1 MKLLN
6 LKRGLVIITSGLALA
21 FGFSTGI
28 VSSQTTSQE
37 EKTVEQTHKN
47 IKALTGMPD
56 SQFRP
61 MMNYFNAAL
70 GVQCN
75 FCHVQ
80 KDGKM
85 DFVSDEHEHK
95 GIARN
100 MIKMVQDINKNTFEG
115 KVTVSCQTCH
125 QGRPIPAGVP
135 SFPLA
140 PGMAPR
146 PPAAPGAAPGTPP
159 PAPISA
165 DQVWGK
171 YVQAVGGK
179 DAITKAANRSFKGN
193 FEGGNG
199 MKSSLDLKTQGGK
212 IYSVMTNDKG
222 EETLM
227 GFDGASG
234 WMKNATATRAL
245 NPGEI
250 NDAKN
255 LSLLL
260 SAIKLSEPYPKLETG
275 RKTKIGDREA
285 NVLRFEQGK
294 VRTQLFFDAETG
306 LLLRRI
312 DVLQTFLG
320 GIPTQ
325 YDFEDYKDV
334 DGVKLP
340 MTIRTSSVE
349 RGAAGTRKFTE
360 VKHNVTIDAAQFA
373 APAK

>member
-1 MKLLN
+1 MKLKQF
-6 LKRGLVIITSGLALA
+6 KRGFLVVVAGCAL
-21 FGFSTGI
+21 FPFVSQRI

-37 EKTVEQTHKN
+37 EKTAEQTHKN

-100 MIKMVQDINKNTFEG
+100 MIKMVQEINKNTFEG

-125 QGRPIPAGVP
+125 QGRPIPAAVP

-146 PPAAPGAAPGTPP
+146 PPAAPGAAPATPP
-159 PAPISA
+159 PAPPTA
-165 DQVWGK
+165 DQVWEK

-179 DAITKAANRSFKGN
+179 EAIAKAANRSFKGS

-199 MKSSLDLKTQGGK
+199 MKLSLDLKTQGGK
-212 IYSVMTNDKG
+212 IYSVVTDDKG
-222 EETLM
+222 EESLM
-227 GFDGASG
+227 GFDGTSG
-234 WMKNATATRAL
+234 WMKNATGTRAL
-245 NPGEI
+245 SAGDI
-250 NDAKN
+250 NDVKAF
-255 LSLLL
+255 SSLL
-260 SAIKLSEPYPKLETG
+260 SATKLSEPYPKLETG

-285 NVLRFEQGK
+285 LVLRFEQGK
-294 VRTQLFFDAETG
+294 VRSQMFFDAETG

-340 MTIRTSSVE
+340 MTIRTSSVQP
-349 RGAAGTRKFTE
+349 GAAGTRKFTE
-360 VKHNVTIDAAQFA
+360 VKHNVSLDGVKFSSQ
-373 APAK
+373 

>member
-1 MKLLN
+1 MKLTQF
-6 LKRGLVIITSGLALA
+6 KRGLFLVVAGCTILPFASQR
-21 FGFSTGI
+21 I
-28 VSSQTTSQE
+28 VNSQTAQE
-37 EKTVEQTHKN
+37 EKTAEQTHKN
-47 IKALTGMPD
+47 IKSLTGLPD
-56 SQFRP
+56 SQFGP

-75 FCHVQ
+75 FCHIQ

-100 MIKMVQDINKNTFEG
+100 MIKMVQEINKNNFEG
-115 KVTVSCQTCH
+115 KVDVSCQTCH
-125 QGRPIPAGVP
+125 QGRPIPNGTP
-135 SFPLA
+135 TFPLA
-140 PGMAPR
+140 APMQMR
-146 PPAAPGAAPGTPP
+146 PPAAPGAAPAAPP
-159 PAPISA
+159 PAPMTA
-165 DQVWGK
+165 DQVWDK

-179 DAITKAANRSFKGN
+179 DAITKAGNRAYKGS

-199 MKSSLDLKTQGGK
+199 AKFSLDFKTQGDK
-212 IYSVMTNDKG
+212 IYSVLTNDKG
-222 EETLM
+222 EETAS

-234 WMKNATATRAL
+234 WTKNVTATRPL
-245 NPGEI
+245 NPNEL

-255 LSLLL
+255 LTLLL
-260 SAIKLSEPYPKLETG
+260 SAIKFKEPYPKFATG
-275 RKTKIGDREA
+275 RKTKIGDREV
-285 NVLRFEQGK
+285 NVMRFSEGK
-294 VRTQLFFDAETG
+294 VNSQVFFDAETG

-312 DVLQTFLG
+312 DVLGTFLG

-340 MTIRTSSVE
+340 MTIRTSSVM

-360 VKHNVTIDAAQFA
+360 VKQNVSLDGVKFSGQ
-373 APAK
+373 

>member
-1 MKLLN
+1 MKLTQF
-6 LKRGLVIITSGLALA
+6 KRGLFLVVAGCALLPFA
-21 FGFSTGI
+21 SQRI
-28 VSSQTTSQE
+28 VNSQTTQE

-75 FCHVQ
+75 FCHIQ

-100 MIKMVQDINKNTFEG
+100 MIKMVQEINKNNFEG
-115 KVTVSCQTCH
+115 KVNVSCQTCH
-125 QGRPIPAGVP
+125 QGRPIPNGTP
-135 SFPLA
+135 TFPLA
-140 PGMAPR
+140 AGMAPR
-146 PPAAPGAAPGTPP
+146 PPAAPGAAPATPP
-159 PAPISA
+159 PAPMTA
-165 DQVWGK
+165 DQVWEK

-179 DAITKAANRSFKGN
+179 DAIAKAGNRAFKGS

-199 MKSSLDLKTQGGK
+199 AKSSLDLKTQGDK
-212 IYSVMTNDKG
+212 IYSVLTNDKG
-222 EETLM
+222 EETSS

-234 WMKNATATRAL
+234 WAKNATATRPM

-255 LSLLL
+255 LTLLL
-260 SAIKLSEPYPKLETG
+260 SAIKFKEPYPKFATG
-275 RKTKIGDREA
+275 RKTKIGDREV
-285 NVLRFEQGK
+285 NVMRFSEGK
-294 VRTQLFFDAETG
+294 INSQAFFDAETG

-312 DVLQTFLG
+312 DVLGTFLG

-360 VKHNVTIDAAQFA
+360 VKQNVSLDGVKFSGQ
-373 APAK
+373 